1 VHQSNRLSEAP
12 PRDADIRNDDRR
24 IPSRDPSATE
34 QLWWNQGGDEMNTQI
49 AWGPRVLPATEINL
63 RNEVVLENRL
73 SALREVALTLLR
85 EVESLR
91 ITEPVNLSRRVR
103 LADEVQRFE
112 VDLICSALTR
122 TAGNQT
128 RAAQLLGVNLTT
140 LNSKIKRY
148 KIPVNGHNEDR
159 EKTESQESVA

>member
-1 VHQSNRLSEAP
+1 MS
-12 PRDADIRNDDRR
+12 
-24 IPSRDPSATE
+24 
-34 QLWWNQGGDEMNTQI
+34 TQFV
-49 AWGPRVLPATEINL
+49 WGPRMLPANEVGL
-63 RNEVVLENRL
+63 RNEVILDNRL

-91 ITEPVNLSRRVR
+91 TTEPVNLSRKVR
-103 LADEVQRFE
+103 LSDEVQRFE

-128 RAAQLLGVNLTT
+128 RAARLLGVNLTT

-148 KIPVNGHNEDR
+148 KIPIDGHKLDL
-159 EKTESQESVA
+159 EKAEGQESAA

>member
-1 VHQSNRLSEAP
+1 MS
-12 PRDADIRNDDRR
+12 
-24 IPSRDPSATE
+24 
-34 QLWWNQGGDEMNTQI
+34 TQFV
-49 AWGPRVLPATEINL
+49 WGPRMLPANEVGL
-63 RNEVVLENRL
+63 RNEVVLDNRL

-91 ITEPVNLSRRVR
+91 TTEPVNLSRKVR
-103 LADEVQRFE
+103 LSDEVQRFE

-128 RAAQLLGVNLTT
+128 RAARLLGVNLTT

-148 KIPVNGHNEDR
+148 KIPIDGHKLDL
-159 EKTESQESVA
+159 EKAENQESAAEGRMSAA